1 MDSPGEDLLITFCI
15 DLETIYIYIENA
27 GGIIQ
32 VYPFAVV
39 YTVSQYNHI
48 MIIQHKQKYTLKM
61 HFSNFTSIQT
71 AMHLLPVTIF

>member
-1 MDSPGEDLLITFCI
+1 MGCPDENLLITFCI

-32 VYPFAVV
+32 LYPLSVV

-48 MIIQHKQKYTLKM
+48 VIAQHKQKYTLKM
-61 HFSNFTSIQT
+61 HFSNFSSLQA